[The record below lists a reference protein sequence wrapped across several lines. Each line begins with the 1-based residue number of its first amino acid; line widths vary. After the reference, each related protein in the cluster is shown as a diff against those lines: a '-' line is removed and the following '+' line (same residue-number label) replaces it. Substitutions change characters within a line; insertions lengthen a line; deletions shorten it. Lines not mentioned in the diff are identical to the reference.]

1 MPKKP
6 SSDSFKSIQ
15 ILSAKAQSL
24 WALAKARMQA
34 VQKNAKASRSSD
46 PPSGDRARNVIFL
59 DITAWTAAKVTLSLV
74 GVLLTMWILFLIR
87 DKLLILLLA
96 FFIAIVMDSHVR
108 RLERW
113 GVPRSIAV
121 IIIYLIFLSI
131 AVFLI
136 ASLIPIVA
144 TQIQDLARFINRSA
158 DAFLLDPQV
167 HLSFLSNS
175 MNERLTALMQEALQ
189 SMGIKDRASA
199 LFQFGQNLSAVA
211 QSSITFAVQ
220 IAGSVVNFTVN
231 FILILFLAFFIQL
244 EREKIADSVRAL
256 LPRNYRGYYDAKAE
270 AIYQKMSQWFQGQ
283 MILCLSIGLI
293 TFIALEILGM
303 PYSVT
308 LAIFAG
314 FTEFIPYAG
323 PIIGAVPAV
332 FIGLTQFG
340 PLWSLVIVAVYYV
353 IQLCENNLLV
363 PLVMKHAVGLSPIA
377 IIFGMLVGVSFPGT
391 LHPVLGI
398 ILAVPATAIITIF
411 IQDFYLMRKRK

>member
-34 VQKNAKASRSSD
+34 VQRDAKASRISD
-46 PPSGDRARNVIFL
+46 PPSGDRARSTIFL
-59 DITAWTAAKVTLSLV
+59 SVTAWTAAKVTLSLV
-74 GVLLTMWILFLIR
+74 GVLLTMWTLFLIR

-113 GVPRSIAV
+113 GIPRSIAV

-131 AVFLI
+131 AVFLL

-175 MNERLTALMQEALQ
+175 MNERLTTLMQEALQ
-189 SMGIKDRASA
+189 NMGIKDRASA

-244 EREKIADSVRAL
+244 EREKIVDSVRAL

-270 AIYQKMSQWFQGQ
+270 AIYQKMYQWFQGQ
-283 MILCLSIGLI
+283 MILCLSIGII

-314 FTEFIPYAG
+314 FAEFIPYAG
-323 PIIGAVPAV
+323 PIIGAVPAI

-340 PLWSLVIVAVYYV
+340 LLWSLVIAAVYYV

-377 IIFGMLVGVSFPGT
+377 IMFGMLVGVSFPGT

-398 ILAVPATAIITIF
+398 ILAVPATAVLTIF